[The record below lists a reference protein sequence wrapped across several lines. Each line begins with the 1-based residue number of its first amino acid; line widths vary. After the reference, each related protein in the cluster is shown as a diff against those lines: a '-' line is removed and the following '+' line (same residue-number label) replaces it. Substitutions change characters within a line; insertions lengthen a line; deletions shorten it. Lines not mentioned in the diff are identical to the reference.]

1 MFKDLFIRKTLAELE
16 LQADGDH
23 NSLKR
28 HLTATNLT
36 LLGVGC
42 VIGAGIFVLTGT
54 AAALHAGPAVALSF
68 VISAFGCLLAGLC
81 YAEFASMIPVAGS
94 AYTYSYAT
102 MGEFIA
108 WVIGWDLVLEY
119 AIAAATVSISWSR
132 YLVKFLE
139 GFDIHLPSSLVLCPW
154 DGGIINLP
162 AAFII
167 AFASLLLIS
176 GTEGSSKV
184 NLAIVIL
191 KIAVVLVFIFLG
203 WKYIN
208 TANYTPYIPANK
220 GTFGEYG
227 FSGIIRAAAVV
238 FFAFIGFDAVST
250 AAQETKNP
258 KKNMPIG
265 ILVSLLICTVLYILF
280 AHVMTGV
287 VNYTAFK
294 GHDGIAPVAIVI
306 DNMGKADAFGI
317 VHPDY
322 PWLNKAILL
331 AILAGY
337 TSVIL
342 VMLLGQSRVF
352 YSMSK
357 DGLLPK
363 AFSKIHP
370 VYRTPV
376 KSNIL
381 LLVVVGVFAA
391 LVPARVAGE
400 MTSIGTLLAFILVC
414 VGILVMR
421 KTMPNVPRGFKTPF
435 VPLIPVLGI
444 ITCLF
449 MMVFLPADTWIR
461 LLIWMV
467 IGLDVYILYG
477 FKNSKLQTKKP
488 SRSDLLVFKTTGLI
502 LSVLLTVAALWYQQT
517 LGWTENKTLMVIA
530 LSVALIHGLFL
541 MVRVRINK

>member
-1 MFKDLFIRKTLAELE
+1 
-16 LQADGDH
+16 
-23 NSLKR
+23 
-28 HLTATNLT
+28 
-36 LLGVGC
+36 
-42 VIGAGIFVLTGT
+42 
-54 AAALHAGPAVALSF
+54 
-68 VISAFGCLLAGLC
+68 
-81 YAEFASMIPVAGS
+81 
-94 AYTYSYAT
+94 
-102 MGEFIA
+102 
-108 WVIGWDLVLEY
+108 
-119 AIAAATVSISWSR
+119 
-132 YLVKFLE
+132 
-139 GFDIHLPSSLVLCPW
+139 
-154 DGGIINLP
+154 
-162 AAFII
+162 
-167 AFASLLLIS
+167 
-176 GTEGSSKV
+176 
-184 NLAIVIL
+184 
-191 KIAVVLVFIFLG
+191 
-203 WKYIN
+203 
-208 TANYTPYIPANK
+208 
-220 GTFGEYG
+220 
-227 FSGIIRAAAVV
+227 V

-306 DNMGKADAFGI
+306 DHMGKADAFGI

-363 AFSKIHP
+363 TFSQIHP

-381 LLVVVGVFAA
+381 LLLVVGTFAA

-421 KTMPNVPRGFKTPF
+421 KTMPNVPRGFKTPL

-477 FKNSKLQTKKP
+477 FKNSKLQTEKP
-488 SRSDLLVFKTTGLI
+488 LRSDLLIFKTTGLV
-502 LSVLLTVAALWYQQT
+502 LSVLLSVAAIWYQQT
-517 LGWTENKTLMVIA
+517 MGWTENRTLMVIA
-530 LSVALIHGLFL
+530 LSVALIHSLFL
-541 MVRVRINK
+541 LFRVRINK